1 MDPLCGRRIK
11 RAFDAHGEFIGVVV
25 EPLPDEDQADGGAG
39 GGGGGEG
46 GGGGATLPAPVDA
59 ATGELPADATFLIK
73 YDDGDTET
81 LLRSEVLEC
90 VLPRGV
96 GVNECLF
103 LDGSDLESGN
113 DDEEEGGG
121 VEREGEG
128 ECGGGGGGTAAA
140 AVWGVGAADD
150 EATCSRRKS
159 NAILA
164 ADHDGSHGADH
175 DAAADHDDDDDDV
188 ELELHA
194 GDGGGPSK
202 YIFCFECSKKHAR
215 KHGRHNLICFQKTQ
229 LDVVSARMAHIEN
242 LVQKLQAEKDWDDDD
257 DE

>member
-1 MDPLCGRRIK
+1 M
-11 RAFDAHGEFIGVVV
+11 VV
-25 EPLPDEDQADGGAG
+25 EPLPDEENQAAAADSGTG
-39 GGGGGEG
+39 GGG

-59 ATGELPADATFLIK
+59 APGELAADTTFLIK

-103 LDGSDLESGN
+103 LDGSDEESDA
-113 DDEEEGGG
+113 DDDDGDVEGGG
-121 VEREGEG
+121 ERGD
-128 ECGGGGGGTAAA
+128 TAAVRVA
-140 AVWGVGAADD
+140 GGVAGRVAAADD
-150 EATCSRRKS
+150 EATRSRRKS

-164 ADHDGSHGADH
+164 ADHDGDHRGHDADGHAAAANHDH
-175 DAAADHDDDDDDV
+175 DHDYHDDDDDDDV
-188 ELELHA
+188 ELHA

-215 KHGRHNLICFQKTQ
+215 RHGRHNLICFQKTQ